1 MRVTKKIFTWVP
13 AKTIPN
19 NTTSPVPPV
28 RPNLVQKFKI
38 SSISMN
44 KKDN

>member
-1 MRVTKKIFTWVP
+1 MRVTKKIFTWAP

-28 RPNLVQKFKI
+28 RPKLVQKFKI